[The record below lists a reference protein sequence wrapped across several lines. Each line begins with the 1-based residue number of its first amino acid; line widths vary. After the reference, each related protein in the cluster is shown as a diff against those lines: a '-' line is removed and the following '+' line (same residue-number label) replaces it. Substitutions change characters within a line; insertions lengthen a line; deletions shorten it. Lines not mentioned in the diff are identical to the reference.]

1 MLTDAQLAT
10 LAAAIRASAD
20 PDVVAA
26 LAIRND
32 VGLADLYNRNS
43 TFVVWRT
50 AVEPAE
56 YREAIVWAD
65 CDALSAA
72 KARSWEW
79 ITGQMSLPL
88 DPSKANVRAGLA
100 DVWPVGTTRTQL
112 LAVAKRYATQAE
124 RLYATGTGTT
134 ATPGLLGW
142 EGQLGHWD
150 VSKALNEH

>member
-1 MLTDAQLAT
+1 MTPNELTT
-10 LAAAIRASAD
+10 LAAAIRASTD

-32 VGLADLYNRNS
+32 VGLADLYNRDS
-43 TFVVWRT
+43 TFVVWRS
-50 AVEPAE
+50 AVPPEE

-79 ITGQMSLPL
+79 LTGAMTLPL
-88 DPSKANVRAGLA
+88 DTTKANVRAGLA

-112 LAVAKRYATQAE
+112 LAACKRYATQAE
-124 RLYATGTGTT
+124 ALFATGSGTSG
-134 ATPGLLGW
+134 TPGTLVW
-142 EGQLGHWD
+142 EGMLGHWD
-150 VSKALNEH
+150 VSEALNKY